1 MKKSLVSLVL
11 SLSLAS
17 SLVAEESGAFFGIG
31 IGSGWANA
39 KIRLGAANDDR
50 HGSGLSFEAVAGYKQ
65 FFTQNFGLRYYANI
79 SQASF
84 KNQNPGTTS
93 VMNYGANIDML
104 VNFVDS
110 QTSSFGAFLGVG
122 VGANTWSGHVVDELE
137 RLELSLKKTL
147 LDTSLNI
154 GLRSVID
161 SRHSVEGIV
170 RVPLLSNTL
179 YSSND
184 LAGYGKAEAKAIRS
198 ANIGVRYI
206 LNF

>member
-1 MKKSLVSLVL
+1 MKKSLISLVL

-39 KIRLGAANDDR
+39 KIRLSNIFNDDS

-122 VGANTWSGHVVDELE
+122 VGANTWSGHEVDELE
-137 RLELSLKKTL
+137 KLVSLKKTL

-184 LAGYGKAEAKAIRS
+184 FEGFGKAEAKAIRS